1 MRILYYDWDEFN
13 GEDCRDAMTRLGHE
27 VETVQLD
34 QLGGDLT
41 PQIEQEFKCRFD
53 RTDDTGKRYFDL
65 VYSFDYFPSI
75 SQVCQKYDMPYVSWV
90 FDCPHYPLFSP
101 SIHNK
106 VNRIFV
112 FDRDLYKKL
121 KDRGVQT
128 VHHCPLAVNA
138 KRLSEL
144 CKRLD
149 DVNAVET
156 GKGTAEEIGAL
167 NGREIAYLHD
177 VCFLGS
183 LYDNEFN
190 FYDQWTGIP
199 PEIKEYLEQV
209 IQSQEKVFGYDLFS
223 DDRVLS
229 DSDIERI
236 RNFIN
241 IEDTGR
247 YRIDYSDVIRDI
259 FRKKVT
265 VNERRN
271 ILTEMG
277 KRFDTVV
284 YTNPDAAPIPNVN
297 NLGVVSYTDKMPEI
311 FRRSKINLNISL
323 RCITSGVS
331 LRVMDVLAAGGFL
344 LTTYTSEIAEYF
356 QDGVDLAIA
365 RTPEEMYA
373 KAEYYLEHE
382 EERKEIAINGQ
393 RKVFEK
399 FAYTKLLPRVL
410 EYN

>member
-27 VETVQLD
+27 VETIRLD

-41 PQIEQEFKCRFD
+41 PETQQECKWRFD
-53 RTDDTGKRYFDL
+53 RRDDSGKRYFDL

-75 SQVCQKYDMPYVSWV
+75 SEVCRKYDIPYVSWV

-101 SIHNK
+101 SIHNE

-112 FDRDLYKKL
+112 FDRDLYRKL

-138 KRLSEL
+138 KRLSEV
-144 CKRLD
+144 CQSLD
-149 DVNAVET
+149 GEN
-156 GKGTAEEIGAL
+156 GGEI
-167 NGREIAYLHD
+167 EYLHD

-199 PEIKEYLEQV
+199 AEIKEYLEQV

-223 DDRVLS
+223 DERVLS
-229 DSDIERI
+229 GSDIERI
-236 RNFIN
+236 SDFIN

-277 KRFDTVV
+277 KHFDTVV
-284 YTNPDAAPIPNVN
+284 YTNPDAALIPNVD
-297 NLGVVSYTDKMPEI
+297 NLGIVSYTDKMPEI
-311 FRRSKINLNISL
+311 FHRSRINLNISL

-365 RTPEEMYA
+365 RTPEEMID
-373 KAEYYLEHE
+373 KAEYYLTHE
-382 EERKEIAINGQ
+382 DQRKKIARNGQ
-393 RKVFEK
+393 KKVFEK
-399 FAYTKLLPRVL
+399 FAYTKLLPGVL

>member
-13 GEDCRDAMTRLGHE
+13 GEDCRDAMRRLGHQ
-27 VETVQLD
+27 VETIRLD

-41 PQIEQEFKCRFD
+41 PEIEQQFKKRFD
-53 RTDDTGKRYFDL
+53 SRDDSGKRYFDL
-65 VYSFDYFPSI
+65 VYSYDYFPGI
-75 SQVCQKYDMPYVSWV
+75 SEVCQKYDVPYVCWV

-138 KRLSEL
+138 KRLSEV
-144 CKRLD
+144 CKSLD
-149 DVNAVET
+149 
-156 GKGTAEEIGAL
+156 GP
-167 NGREIAYLHD
+167 NGDGIAYLHD

-199 PEIKEYLEQV
+199 TEIKEYIEQV
-209 IQSQEKVFGYDLFS
+209 IGSQERVFGYDLFS

-229 DSDIERI
+229 EEDIERI
-236 RNFIN
+236 KNFIN

-284 YTNPDAAPIPNVN
+284 YTNPDAVPIPGVN
-297 NLGVVSYTDKMPEI
+297 NLGVVSYTDKMSEV

-344 LTTYTSEIAEYF
+344 LTTYTSEIAEYYE
-356 QDGVDLAIA
+356 DGVDLAIA
-365 RTPEEMYA
+365 RTPEEMID
-373 KAEYYLEHE
+373 KAAYYLEHE
-382 EERKEIAINGQ
+382 DERKEIAQNGQ
-393 RKVFEK
+393 KKVFEK
-399 FAYTKLLPRVL
+399 FAYTKILPEVL
-410 EYN
+410 KL

>member
-27 VETVQLD
+27 VETIRLD

-41 PQIEQEFKCRFD
+41 PQIEQQFKARFD
-53 RTDDTGKRYFDL
+53 RKDDLGKRYFDL

-75 SQVCQKYDMPYVSWV
+75 SEVCQKYDVPYVSWV

-101 SIHNK
+101 TIHNT

-112 FDRDLYKKL
+112 FDRDLYRKL

-144 CKRLD
+144 CQRLD
-149 DVNAVET
+149 SEAIGETGVET
-156 GKGTAEEIGAL
+156 GGG
-167 NGREIAYLHD
+167 GIAYQHD

-236 RNFIN
+236 RDFIN

-277 KRFDTVV
+277 KHFDTVV
-284 YTNPDAAPIPNVN
+284 YTNPDAVPIPGVN
-297 NLGVVSYTDKMPEI
+297 NLGVVSYTDRMPEV

-344 LTTYTSEIAEYF
+344 LTTYTAEIAEYF
-356 QDGVDLAIA
+356 QDGVDLAFA

-393 RKVFEK
+393 KKVFEK
-399 FAYTKLLPRVL
+399 FAYTKLLPGVL

>member
-27 VETVQLD
+27 VETIRLD

-41 PQIEQEFKCRFD
+41 PETQQEFKWRFD
-53 RTDDTGKRYFDL
+53 RRDDSGKRYFDL

-75 SQVCQKYDMPYVSWV
+75 SEVCRKYDIPYVSWV

-101 SIHNK
+101 SIHNE

-112 FDRDLYKKL
+112 FDRDLYRKL

-138 KRLSEL
+138 KRLSEV
-144 CKRLD
+144 CQSLD
-149 DVNAVET
+149 GEN
-156 GKGTAEEIGAL
+156 GGEI
-167 NGREIAYLHD
+167 EYLHD

-199 PEIKEYLEQV
+199 AEIKEYLEQV

-223 DDRVLS
+223 DERVLS
-229 DSDIERI
+229 GSDIERI
-236 RNFIN
+236 SDFIN

-277 KRFDTVV
+277 KHFDTVV
-284 YTNPDAAPIPNVN
+284 YTNPDAALIPNVD
-297 NLGVVSYTDKMPEI
+297 NLGIVSYTDKMPEI
-311 FRRSKINLNISL
+311 FHRSRINLNISL

-365 RTPEEMYA
+365 RTPEEMID
-373 KAEYYLEHE
+373 KAEYYLTHE
-382 EERKEIAINGQ
+382 DQRKKIARNGQ
-393 RKVFEK
+393 KKVFEK
-399 FAYTKLLPRVL
+399 FAYTKLLPGVL